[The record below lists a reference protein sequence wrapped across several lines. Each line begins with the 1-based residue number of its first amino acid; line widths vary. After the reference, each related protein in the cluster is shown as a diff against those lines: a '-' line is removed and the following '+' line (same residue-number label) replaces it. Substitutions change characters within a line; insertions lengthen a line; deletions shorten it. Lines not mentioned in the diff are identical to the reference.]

1 MPSRGTDSSSRSS
14 GIFIRRFLTPDYSI
28 LIQSVLAVV
37 LFVLGDIENMIGYFT
52 VSYALQNG
60 IVYGA
65 IFFLRGRDDYHPTLS
80 LSLVEGDG
88 RAGVLTQIAV
98 GAGTFL
104 AYPLGGLLASLFLIL
119 SGMPIYLYYMWRK
132 RRRPESIA

>member
-1 MPSRGTDSSSRSS
+1 MA
-14 GIFIRRFLTPDYSI
+14 I
-28 LIQSVLAVV
+28 LA
-37 LFVLGDIENMIGYFT
+37 
-52 VSYALQNG
+52 
-60 IVYGA
+60 
-65 IFFLRGRDDYHPTLS
+65 
-80 LSLVEGDG
+80 
-88 RAGVLTQIAV
+88 VLTQIAV